1 MVAAKSKNTS
11 KKTPVKK
18 VEKKIKKV
26 EKPSKKNAKKVTVA
40 EDESGESDN
49 DDIFKKLQLIMAEA
63 SDEEGNDVDMDDEDN
78 DDEEDDEDLAAEF
91 AGFDEPDTDEEQ
103 DDEEE
108 GEDSAEKLNKEIDDH
123 KKQLEELK
131 ERDPE
136 FYEYLQKENDGL
148 LEFEESDTEM
158 KDEDDE
164 VYSDME
170 ENGLEENG
178 VADLPVL
185 DKKTFAEWSKRVT
198 TKQDLKAFKKI
209 LAAFRT
215 AARMSEENDDITF
228 SIKIEDPNVFHKV
241 IVFTLQNAPTFFAHH
256 LKPKKENG
264 PPTSAV
270 RWPYFKTIVKSYL
283 SNLYH
288 LLRNLTD
295 VNMLRMAIRE
305 AEKSTPYWVCF
316 DRLTREYLKTLL
328 NAFSSLSSSDSVRV
342 QSFLAIKSIALASVP
357 AKKEAKVQGYL
368 DICLK
373 NIYLTFIKNCKN
385 TNVHS
390 LPVINLMRNLA
401 AQLYG
406 INPVLS
412 YQQGFV
418 YIRQLAIHL
427 RAAMKNRTTKNHNM
441 VYNWQYI
448 HCIDF
453 WADVLNSY
461 SGPMVDEDGDEEE
474 SPLKSLIYP
483 LVQVAIGV
491 IQLVPTPQHYPLR
504 FHVLKCLNSI
514 IHNTGVFVPLAT
526 YVLEVLE
533 SPVATER
540 AKASS
545 GLPLE
550 WDIVLKVHKKI
561 IRGRVYQDDV
571 LEQCAKALK
580 NYYDEY
586 SSHLSFP
593 EMVDA
598 DIVTIKRYVK
608 KSSSMKGKEK
618 LNKLIK
624 ELDAKANF
632 IRQQRE
638 KINFSPKDEDKVL
651 EFNNQMKAKL
661 T

>member
-1 MVAAKSKNTS
+1 MFIVF
-11 KKTPVKK
+11 V
-18 VEKKIKKV
+18 IY
-26 EKPSKKNAKKVTVA
+26 
-40 EDESGESDN
+40 
-49 DDIFKKLQLIMAEA
+49 
-63 SDEEGNDVDMDDEDN
+63 
-78 DDEEDDEDLAAEF
+78 DL
-91 AGFDEPDTDEEQ
+91 
-103 DDEEE
+103 
-108 GEDSAEKLNKEIDDH
+108 
-123 KKQLEELK
+123 
-131 ERDPE
+131 
-136 FYEYLQKENDGL
+136 YGL
-148 LEFEESDTEM
+148 
-158 KDEDDE
+158 
-164 VYSDME
+164 
-170 ENGLEENG
+170 
-178 VADLPVL
+178 
-185 DKKTFAEWSKRVT
+185 
-198 TKQDLKAFKKI
+198 
-209 LAAFRT
+209 
-215 AARMSEENDDITF
+215 
-228 SIKIEDPNVFHKV
+228 VFHKV

-256 LKPKKENG
+256 LTPKKENG

-270 RWPYFKTIVKSYL
+270 RWPYFKTTVKSYL
-283 SNLYH
+283 SNLFH

-305 AEKSTPYWVCF
+305 AEKATHYWVCF
-316 DRLTREYLKTLL
+316 DRLTKEYLKTLL
-328 NAFSSLSSSDSVRV
+328 NAFSSMSSSDSVRV
-342 QSFLAIKSIALASVP
+342 QSFLAIKSLGLASVP
-357 AKKEAKVQGYL
+357 GKKDVKPQGYL
-368 DICLK
+368 DVCLK

-406 INPVLS
+406 IDPILS

-461 SGPMVDEDGDEEE
+461 SAPIVDEDGDEEE

-550 WDIVLKVHKKI
+550 WDIVLKVHKKV

-571 LEQCAKALK
+571 LDQCAKALK
-580 NYYDEY
+580 NYYSEY
-586 SSHLSFP
+586 SHHLSFP

-598 DIVTIKRYVK
+598 DIVTVSLYRRRRKCIHTY
-608 KSSSMKGKEK
+608 
-618 LNKLIK
+618 IC
-624 ELDAKANF
+624 
-632 IRQQRE
+632 
-638 KINFSPKDEDKVL
+638 
-651 EFNNQMKAKL
+651 